1 MVSRFYIQLPSIPAD
16 SRSCTQSILPVG
28 RNQKRRCRLWSK
40 PTETK
45 HSIAEFLGCSLTLA
59 SATGRQHIWE
69 YRSRAKS
76 SLCGKLQI
84 ILSLSYNN
92 LRIKWLMDAQDEPRR
107 DRDVFSRIDWSQEK
121 HDWGE
126 DESVYVYPC
135 WTLAYRRSGKKP
147 KTTPTRMN
155 NGNDTAFSQ
164 RQPQQSREWL
174 FRRRLTG
181 FGVDDRDYVQK
192 LDCICMALVLE

>member
-1 MVSRFYIQLPSIPAD
+1 MEQAD
-16 SRSCTQSILPVG
+16 WNETL
-28 RNQKRRCRLWSK
+28 NRRALRMLLDLGISNW
-40 PTETK
+40 PTVHMRISELC
-45 HSIAEFLGCSLTLA
+45 FL
-59 SATGRQHIWE
+59 
-69 YRSRAKS
+69 KS
-76 SLCGKLQI
+76 SLCGKSQI

-92 LRIKWLMDAQDEPRR
+92 LRSKWLMGAQDEPRR
-107 DRDVFSRIDWSQEK
+107 DRDVFRRVDWSQEK

-174 FRRRLTG
+174 FRRRLAG